1 MASYDTQ
8 IRSAVEALRAAARDA
23 STAFS
28 DLTRTLGMPLESHS
42 GDASGPPPEGSANR
56 SELERE
62 LHEIT
67 FQFRVIEAASV
78 AAREAHEEN
87 RAKDV
92 SHTGHS
98 SKNA

>member
-8 IRSAVEALRAAARDA
+8 IRSAVQALRAAARDA

-28 DLTRTLGMPLESHS
+28 DLTRTLGVPLESHS
-42 GDASGPPPEGSANR
+42 SDGSGPPPEGSANR

-67 FQFRVIEAASV
+67 LRFRTIEAASV
-78 AAREAHEEN
+78 AARQAHEAGRE
-87 RAKDV
+87 DQ
-92 SHTGHS
+92 S
-98 SKNA
+98 SRGR